1 MKSQVLYTVWC
12 NISGEA
18 AGEVWFWSLLGVKGS
33 NVVFHMRRIE
43 CKLAKRIVF
52 AHLHSIRRMWNTT
65 FEPEL
70 VYGYEGS
77 AIEIT
82 GCSQWS
88 HSEARIHNLLHLFL
102 NSTFRNE
109 IQLERGLSRAS
120 TELKRVSTELLA
132 TQRAYESPIRGEM
145 YIEHSNITQ
154 ESLVSPLNVSWT
166 FSPFAKSTGEWPKN
180 TKTNM
185 KQREKWPNT
194 CVSTRVIPVQSLLER
209 SNLTVVIDKSDVSS
223 VIQQDGRD
231 FGVTSVGLGTR
242 QEQDVRT
249 WVEPISDIIIQNGAD
264 LERRKISISP
274 ACEKQVTGIASSPR
288 NPQD

>member
-1 MKSQVLYTVWC
+1 
-12 NISGEA
+12 
-18 AGEVWFWSLLGVKGS
+18 
-33 NVVFHMRRIE
+33 
-43 CKLAKRIVF
+43 
-52 AHLHSIRRMWNTT
+52 
-65 FEPEL
+65 
-70 VYGYEGS
+70 
-77 AIEIT
+77 
-82 GCSQWS
+82 
-88 HSEARIHNLLHLFL
+88 
-102 NSTFRNE
+102 
-109 IQLERGLSRAS
+109 
-120 TELKRVSTELLA
+120 
-132 TQRAYESPIRGEM
+132 M

-154 ESLVSPLNVSWT
+154 ESFVLPLNVSWT

-249 WVEPISDIIIQNGAD
+249 WVEPISDIIIQNGPNTTQTVLA
-264 LERRKISISP
+264 SIHGHRGNTLFCRAATSILSQRLLH
-274 ACEKQVTGIASSPR
+274 KMTNSRQFW
-288 NPQD
+288 